1 MYKFGDSSLTKNACG
16 DIFQSKIS
24 ALKQH
29 SNTRDYGVL
38 PFAES
43 GNCQAVLAARNS
55 LVLLVNQ
62 GVYLPNTRI
71 SAASLGRFLTQFNLY
86 FC

>member
-1 MYKFGDSSLTKNACG
+1 MYKFGDSSLTKNARG

-43 GNCQAVLAARNS
+43 GNCQAARNS